1 MHCLAGPTRPCRSP
15 NRTSSTVTRWS
26 ARGPTAPTLQ
36 ERLNEA
42 GYGEITTEIGPIELA
57 TGFFYAEPYHQQYLA
72 QNPNGY
78 CVSAAPA

>member
-1 MHCLAGPTRPCRSP
+1 MF
-15 NRTSSTVTRWS
+15 
-26 ARGPTAPTLQ
+26 Q

-42 GYGEITTEIGPIELA
+42 AYGEITTEIGPIELA
-57 TGFFYAEPYHQQYLA
+57 TGFFYAGPHHQQYLA